1 MAAMMDLSPNDAQ
14 KLWSKG
20 GDCNKLYV
28 PKLRAIAFWFFYRE
42 VTGKNSTIVKKKS
55 DIIEDNPE
63 ALDATNGDEIALHI
77 KGDNLE
83 VNMEVATEVG
93 EIDEDDIEVGEDEAL

>member
-1 MAAMMDLSPNDAQ
+1 MAAMMDPDTKAAQ

-20 GDCNKLYV
+20 GDRNKLYV

-42 VTGKNSTIVKKKS
+42 VTGKNSTIVKNVS

-63 ALDATNGDEIALHI
+63 SLEETNGEEISQHV
-77 KGDNLE
+77 KDDN
-83 VNMEVATEVG
+83 
-93 EIDEDDIEVGEDEAL
+93 IEVSM